1 MTNFRAVIAL
11 AIAGFCESVS
21 AADTVKP
28 VDVLT
33 MGSGT

>member
-1 MTNFRAVIAL
+1 MTTFRAVIAL
-11 AIAGFCESVS
+11 AIAAICGSVN
-21 AADTVKP
+21 AADTFKP